1 MNVAAEPQA
10 HPPASAP
17 FEQDEARALLAR
29 AARPVLLVGLQ
40 ARRAPAAARALA
52 EELGGPVLTTWK
64 AKGVIASDHP
74 LFVGLF
80 TGAEA
85 EADCIRAADLI
96 VQLGL
101 DPVELIPQPWRYKAP
116 IIDIAERV
124 EPAPYARPTAVLIGR
139 LEAGVEALLGL
150 RDGHGWPPASVA
162 ALRHAIVLR
171 HHMAPSRAISPQ
183 AVVEAAVEVAPV
195 GCRAAVDAGAHMF
208 PVMAHWPARQ
218 AHEVLISN
226 GLATMGFALPAA
238 IASALA
244 EPERPVIAFTGD
256 GGLMMTLAELATA
269 AERNCALVVVVFNDA
284 ALSLIDLKQQA
295 RGLPRRGCR
304 SMPVDFAAA
313 ARALGVDGEQV
324 TTIADLPVVLACAL
338 ASRRPRL
345 LDVAVDPSGYP
356 ALFTS
361 IRG

>member
-1 MNVAAEPQA
+1 
-10 HPPASAP
+10 
-17 FEQDEARALLAR
+17 
-29 AARPVLLVGLQ
+29 VLLVGLQ
-40 ARRAPAAARALA
+40 ARHAPAAARALA

-85 EADCIRAADLI
+85 EAACVGEADLI
-96 VQLGL
+96 VQFGL
-101 DPVELIPQPWRYKAP
+101 DPVELIPQPWRYHAP
-116 IIDIAERV
+116 IIDAAELT
-124 EPAPYARPTAVLIGR
+124 APTPHAEPTAALIGP
-139 LEAGVEALLGL
+139 LEAGAEALLGS
-150 RDGHGWPPASVA
+150 RRGSGWPA
-162 ALRHAIVLR
+162 ATIDSLRRQIAR
-171 HHMAPSRAISPQ
+171 CYRMPPSRAISPL
-183 AVVEAAVEVAPV
+183 ALVEAAVAVAPV
-195 GCRAAVDAGAHMF
+195 GCRATVDAGAHMF

-218 AHEVLISN
+218 AHELLISN

-269 AERNCALVVVVFNDA
+269 AEQACALVVVVFNDR
-284 ALSLIDLKQQA
+284 ALSLIDLKQEA

-304 SMPVDFAAA
+304 TAPVDFAAA
-313 ARALGVDGEQV
+313 ARALGVDAEHV
-324 TTIADLPVVLACAL
+324 EASADLPVALARAL
-338 ASRRPRL
+338 ASRRPTL
-345 LDVAVDPSGYP
+345 IDVPVEPSGYP
-356 ALFTS
+356 ALLQA